1 MVRGI
6 QWNHNSTLLTRI
18 RHHPVGPLMCAG
30 VTMYSALKQ
39 WAGLA
44 SDEKWSKKNVG
55 IVGIGGL
62 GQIGIKLAVA
72 MGHTVRENK

>member
-1 MVRGI
+1 
-6 QWNHNSTLLTRI
+6 
-18 RHHPVGPLMCAG
+18 MCAG